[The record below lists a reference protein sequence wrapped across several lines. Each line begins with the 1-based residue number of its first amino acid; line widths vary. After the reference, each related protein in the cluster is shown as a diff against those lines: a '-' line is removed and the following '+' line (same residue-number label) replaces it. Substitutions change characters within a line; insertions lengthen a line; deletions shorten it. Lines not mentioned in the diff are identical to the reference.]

1 MAKPS
6 GQQKVHPGKR
16 KADPDY
22 TKNEKPRIKG
32 WSFQQLQDTLLKQV
46 RRKPA
51 AKFRKE
57 ILRRFPTVEFTSPV
71 FDKK

>member
-16 KADPDY
+16 KANPDY
-22 TKNEKPRIKG
+22 TKNEKTRIKG
-32 WSFQQLQDTLLKQV
+32 WSLEQLKTTLLKQV
-46 RRKPA
+46 SRKTA
-51 AKFRKE
+51 ARFRKE
-57 ILRRFPTVEFTSPV
+57 IVRRFPTAEFTSPT